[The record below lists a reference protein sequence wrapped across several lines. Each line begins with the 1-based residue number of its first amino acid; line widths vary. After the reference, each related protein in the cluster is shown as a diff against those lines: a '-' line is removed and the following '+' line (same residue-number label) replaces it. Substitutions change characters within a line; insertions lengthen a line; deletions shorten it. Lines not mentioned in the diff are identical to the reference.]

1 MWRLFRFQLL
11 ALVGLMVTDIS
22 SSFDD
27 ASQAPN
33 SHTLLLAE
41 AQEPHI
47 LGSQI
52 HGELAVQ
59 KFRSH
64 VACFR
69 YLETEDWSQEY
80 LCEHNM

>member
-1 MWRLFRFQLL
+1 MWRLFQLQLL
-11 ALVGLMVTDIS
+11 ALVGLMVTHIS

-27 ASQAPN
+27 ASHA
-33 SHTLLLAE
+33 HTTLLAE

-52 HGELAVQ
+52 RGELAVQ

>member
-1 MWRLFRFQLL
+1 MWRLFRLQLL

-22 SSFDD
+22 SSFDG
-27 ASQAPN
+27 ASQAPS

-47 LGSQI
+47 VGSQI
-52 HGELAVQ
+52 RGELAVQ
-59 KFRSH
+59 EFRSH

-69 YLETEDWSQEY
+69 YLETEDWS
-80 LCEHNM
+80 